1 MKTFSTVFIF
11 LLFTLTSYLNSSEIK
26 QTTFA
31 YWDKPD
37 VEIFYLTPK
46 KIDINTQ
53 ILFVI
58 HGNNRNAEDY
68 ISAWIPFIENKNI
81 IVVAPTF
88 DKKNFRYFFLLESAT
103 SSGEINKNSDEYINK
118 SISLFFNFFKSKYSL
133 DTNKYKMF
141 GHSAGAQF
149 THRYMLLS
157 DDRRISNAVIA
168 NAGWYTFLNGENF
181 PYGIKNTPID
191 ISNDHIKWFMSNK
204 ASLLIGNNDTKLNN
218 VNSSKGAM
226 RQGVTRVDRANTY
239 FKSLVNIADTNNI
252 AFRWSFK
259 VIDGVSHDYTKMTP
273 VAAKILLQD
282 INSIN

>member
-81 IVVAPTF
+81 IVVAPKF

-226 RQGVTRVDRANTY
+226 RQGITRVDRANTY
-239 FKSLVNIADTNNI
+239 FKSLVNISDNNNI
-252 AFRWSFK
+252 PFRWSFK
-259 VIDGVSHDYTKMTP
+259 VIDGVSHDYTKMTTE
-273 VAAKILLQD
+273 AAKILLQD
-282 INSIN
+282 INFIN

>member
-81 IVVAPTF
+81 IVVAPKF

-226 RQGVTRVDRANTY
+226 IQGVTRVDRANTY

-252 AFRWSFK
+252 PFRWSFK
-259 VIDGVSHDYTKMTP
+259 VIDGVSHDYTKMTTE
-273 VAAKILLQD
+273 AAKILLQD
-282 INSIN
+282 INFIN

>member
-81 IVVAPTF
+81 IVVAPKF

-252 AFRWSFK
+252 PFRWSFK
-259 VIDGVSHDYTKMTP
+259 VIDGVSHDYTKMTTE
-273 VAAKILLQD
+273 AAKILLQD
-282 INSIN
+282 INFIN